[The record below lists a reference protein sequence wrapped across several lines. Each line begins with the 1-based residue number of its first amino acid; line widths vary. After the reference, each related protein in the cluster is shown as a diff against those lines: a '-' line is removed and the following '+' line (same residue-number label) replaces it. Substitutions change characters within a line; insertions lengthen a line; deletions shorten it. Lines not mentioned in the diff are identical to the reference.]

1 MALFGG
7 ARPSLPPAARGPF
20 AALAM
25 PPPAPRQAAARYT
38 ASHSIAGVLDSDAR
52 PRLNQDKVVIHPAL
66 LRQGTRASL
75 HTRSRELRCRILMLH
90 QSTLIFVF
98 FNYHLMLMDVD
109 AIIG

>member
-25 PPPAPRQAAARYT
+25 PLPVPRQAAARYT
-38 ASHSIAGVLDSDAR
+38 ASHSIAVVLDSDAR

-66 LRQGTRASL
+66 LRQGTRAPL
-75 HTRSRELRCRILMLH
+75 HAREVEGCAAA
-90 QSTLIFVF
+90 S
-98 FNYHLMLMDVD
+98 
-109 AIIG
+109 